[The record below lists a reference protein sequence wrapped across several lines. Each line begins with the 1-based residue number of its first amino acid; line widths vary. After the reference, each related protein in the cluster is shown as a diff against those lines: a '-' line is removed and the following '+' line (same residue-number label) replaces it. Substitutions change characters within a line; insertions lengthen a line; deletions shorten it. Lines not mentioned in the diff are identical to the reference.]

1 MVAVSVVER
10 ERAEIYALRL
20 AVVALLKESP
30 TIVAELRRASVAG
43 QVKPAN
49 LELALPAR
57 DEAIRLYLKALLDEA
72 R

>member
-20 AVVALLKESP
+20 AVIAILKESP
-30 TIVAELRRASVAG
+30 AIVATLRSIAVAG

-49 LELALPAR
+49 LDLALPMR
-57 DEAIRLYLKALLDEA
+57 DEAVRVYLNALLEEA